1 MAQEALLVRLSIR
14 LQTSPNVH
22 RPKQFPKNT
31 YDEDDDESN
40 VGKMPPSD
48 SEDET

>member
-1 MAQEALLVRLSIR
+1 MRLSIR
-14 LQTSPNVH
+14 LVTPPNVH

-31 YDEDDDESN
+31 YDDEDDDESN